1 MKNFVSVL
9 LFSILMIAS
18 IPKSDAQTRTSTLF
32 TISQGQFTDFG
43 GSFYPLVASD
53 SLQVTDSLGYIIPI
67 THTNEVAGIYHNW
80 FWKNYGSGTA
90 TVTVNYFQSNDGV
103 NFFPVKAGVAQA
115 NYSKTF
121 TLSAN
126 TYNETSFARDTAR
139 FDGLYLKVQMF
150 TSATANV
157 GGKVVH
163 RLKTYYR

>member
-1 MKNFVSVL
+1 MKNFLSLIL
-9 LFSILMIAS
+9 LLVVMITAV
-18 IPKSDAQTRTSTLF
+18 PKSEAQTRTSTLF
-32 TISQGQFTDFG
+32 NIQQGQFIDFG
-43 GSFYPLVASD
+43 GVYYPSAPSD

-67 THTNEVAGIYHNW
+67 THTNEIAGIYHNW

-103 NFFPVKAGVAQA
+103 NFFPVKAGVAQN

-139 FDGLYLKVQMF
+139 FDGLYLKVQMY
-150 TSATANV
+150 TSGTANV